1 MKQPRVA
8 PSPEASPTSRSPLQS
23 WLTTLLRAA
32 TAAAPFVRSLARP
45 LAFVAAG
52 VFVAFD
58 DDHGNHVG
66 LWWVSIVSVV
76 SLAVRNDR
84 TTVPG
89 RVAWWTHA
97 VFTAATLLGLVAN
110 NMSPESALSLAI
122 ALVALEAIRAALR
135 DETLAALGSA
145 ALVVALTVIVTITD
159 TDTRHA
165 TGIIGVWAV
174 VVGVF
179 TTIQQIDR
187 LAKQHNKEATRG
199 TK

>member
-8 PSPEASPTSRSPLQS
+8 PSPEASSTSRPQPQS
-23 WLTTLLRAA
+23 WLTTLLHAA
-32 TAAAPFVRSLARP
+32 TAVAPILRSLARP

-58 DDHGNHVG
+58 DDHGNRVG
-66 LWWVSIVSVV
+66 LWWVLIVSVV

-84 TTVPG
+84 TTVAG
-89 RVAWWTHA
+89 RVAWWTHV
-97 VFTAATLLGLVAN
+97 VFAAATLLGFVAD

-122 ALVALEAIRAALR
+122 ALVALEAIRAAVR
-135 DETLAALGSA
+135 DEKLSALGSA
-145 ALVVALTVIVTITD
+145 TLVVALTVIVTITD

>member
-1 MKQPRVA
+1 
-8 PSPEASPTSRSPLQS
+8 
-23 WLTTLLRAA
+23 
-32 TAAAPFVRSLARP
+32 

-58 DDHGNHVG
+58 DDHGNRVG
-66 LWWVSIVSVV
+66 LWWVLIVSVV

-84 TTVPG
+84 TTVAG
-89 RVAWWTHA
+89 RVAWWTHV
-97 VFTAATLLGLVAN
+97 VFAAATLLGFVAD

-122 ALVALEAIRAALR
+122 ALVALEAIRAAVR
-135 DETLAALGSA
+135 DEKLSALGSA
-145 ALVVALTVIVTITD
+145 TLVVALTVIVTITD